1 MTLAMSS
8 MTMCTSAT
16 ACAST
21 TLTFTRGYV
30 RTRRSST
37 RSSTTSGSSLQT
49 DVPSPL
55 IFHTNCMALHC
66 HVVTGITS
74 APYLACCSQ

>member
-1 MTLAMSS
+1 MSS

-16 ACAST
+16 ACALT
-21 TLTFTRGYV
+21 TLIFTHGYT
-30 RTRRSST
+30 RTISST

-49 DVPSPL
+49 GVPSPN
-55 IFHTNCMALHC
+55 IVHTNCMSLHY